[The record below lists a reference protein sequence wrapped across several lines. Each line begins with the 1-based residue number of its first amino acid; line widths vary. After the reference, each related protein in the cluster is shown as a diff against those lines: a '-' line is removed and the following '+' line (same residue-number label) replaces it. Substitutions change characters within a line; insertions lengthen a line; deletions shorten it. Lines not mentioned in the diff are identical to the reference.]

1 VYAHHEPSIPIPP
14 AATMF
19 INSRTI
25 HPASTHAP
33 LSSNVDITRCVIVT
47 NTMTKSKIIIS
58 RHMYIKKMSVGKT
71 ARHGLTFL
79 ANFFPRSRRKKLP
92 FFARKSAPDEYP

>member
-1 VYAHHEPSIPIPP
+1 
-14 AATMF
+14 
-19 INSRTI
+19 
-25 HPASTHAP
+25 
-33 LSSNVDITRCVIVT
+33 
-47 NTMTKSKIIIS
+47 
-58 RHMYIKKMSVGKT
+58 MSVGKT